1 MTNNQFI
8 TKKELLDSLRKTK
21 GLNELFKI
29 SEKKIMNYV
38 NKNYDK
44 LKKKFLA
51 KQKVNIKKGGKQTR
65 RKKRRKNK
73 TRKKQRGGF
82 VALLAAAF
90 CIYVGGEL
98 FRACSRSYDDEGTGA
113 YDARLESAERELQEA
128 VSRPNLYERTYR
140 RSASEGVRRALGSH
154 LRDARQ
160 SLREAAAESD
170 GDDDPVEVVGEQSL
184 DDRLAAGA
192 AGAINLADSSEG
204 DYDSAGA
211 TVGDGYGSD
220 ASVLSYE

>member
-65 RKKRRKNK
+65 RKKRRKNILDF
-73 TRKKQRGGF
+73 T
-82 VALLAAAF
+82 
-90 CIYVGGEL
+90 
-98 FRACSRSYDDEGTGA
+98 SYI
-113 YDARLESAERELQEA
+113 
-128 VSRPNLYERTYR
+128 LY
-140 RSASEGVRRALGSH
+140 LCFFF
-154 LRDARQ
+154 
-160 SLREAAAESD
+160 
-170 GDDDPVEVVGEQSL
+170 
-184 DDRLAAGA
+184 
-192 AGAINLADSSEG
+192 
-204 DYDSAGA
+204 
-211 TVGDGYGSD
+211 
-220 ASVLSYE
+220 

>member
-1 MTNNQFI
+1 MINNQFI
-8 TKKELLDSLRKTK
+8 TKKELLDSLKKTR

-98 FRACSRSYDDEGTGA
+98 FRACSHSYDDEGTGA
-113 YDARLESAERELQEA
+113 YDARLERAEEELREA
-128 VSRPNLYERTYR
+128 VSRPNLHQR
-140 RSASEGVRRALGSH
+140 RQVASQRVRRVLGDY
-154 LRDARQ
+154 LQDARQ
-160 SLREAAAESD
+160 SLRDESSAEDASAA
-170 GDDDPVEVVGEQSL
+170 DDDVEVVGEQSL
-184 DDRLAAGA
+184 DDRLAVGA
-192 AGAINLADSSEG
+192 AGAINLADSSGG